1 MRTIEF
7 TLNGARARV
16 AVEPHETLLA
26 VLRQRL
32 AATEVKSGCER
43 GDCGACAV
51 VLNGKAV
58 NSCLALAVQADG
70 KTVLT
75 VRGIGDPGEPHP
87 LQAAFIELG
96 AAQCGICIPGMLVS
110 LYAFLRDTP
119 GASRAA
125 IREAIG
131 GNLCR
136 CTGYHK
142 IVDAAE
148 AAARRF
154 VSDGSVGRL
163 PSPPQGW
170 EGAGVRGDSMSEP
183 GPRFRVVGAR
193 APRADARDKVF
204 GLLRY
209 ADDLALGGMLHA
221 RVVRASRAAAR
232 ILKVDTTRAEALP
245 GVRCVMTARDV
256 PNNVLFSDVP
266 GQTTAVGPLRA
277 RTQVLADDIVR
288 YFGEAIALVAAES
301 EEAAEEA
308 ARLVTIAHEDLP
320 GVFDPEEA
328 MREDAP
334 RLEST
339 GNVISRWRIRK
350 GDIATGFREADVIV
364 AETYRTG
371 LIDHAF
377 IEPEAGVGWLDENGV
392 ITLRVA
398 TQVIEHFRD
407 VANVLGLPHSK
418 VRLIAPYIGGGFGGK
433 EDVTVEVFLG
443 LLVWK
448 TGRPVR
454 LCYSRE
460 ESILAPT
467 KRHPFIMRYKHGAK
481 RDGTLVALEV
491 ELISDAG
498 GYAYLSPLT
507 LLYAM
512 VHAAGPYRIPHVS
525 IDGVSVLTNNPPT
538 SAFRG
543 FGSAQPA
550 FAYESQMD
558 ALARALGLDPL
569 AFREQNY
576 LRKGERLASGQE
588 LETAVLLPETARRA
602 WAALGPK
609 GAPSGPRKKVGRGLA
624 SALTAYG
631 RIVWL
636 HDWSSAWVEL
646 QMDGTVL
653 IRTGVPDI
661 GGGQAAALSQIAA
674 EVLGVHD
681 ADITIHIGDSALTPL
696 AGTTTATRQ
705 LYMSGSA
712 VHKAA
717 TELRG
722 TLVAQ
727 AAELLNV
734 AVDLVELSDGMAGV
748 RGESGKT
755 VSFTELAAACA
766 RSHRSRSV
774 FAVYQAPAGQA
785 MDFETGQGK
794 VFPDFTFGSQ
804 AVEVEVDEETGE
816 VQVVRAAACY
826 DVGRAINRNSV
837 EGQIEGGVAM
847 GIGYAIL
854 EEDRVAAGITATPN
868 LMTYLI
874 PTAPDVPDVTSII
887 LESGEGM
894 GPWGARG
901 IGEPAIVPTAPAIAN
916 AVFDAIGVRATRLP
930 ITPERLWRARE
941 PS

>member
-1 MRTIEF
+1 M
-7 TLNGARARV
+7 
-16 AVEPHETLLA
+16 
-26 VLRQRL
+26 
-32 AATEVKSGCER
+32 
-43 GDCGACAV
+43 
-51 VLNGKAV
+51 
-58 NSCLALAVQADG
+58 
-70 KTVLT
+70 
-75 VRGIGDPGEPHP
+75 
-87 LQAAFIELG
+87 
-96 AAQCGICIPGMLVS
+96 
-110 LYAFLRDTP
+110 
-119 GASRAA
+119 
-125 IREAIG
+125 
-131 GNLCR
+131 
-136 CTGYHK
+136 
-142 IVDAAE
+142 
-148 AAARRF
+148 
-154 VSDGSVGRL
+154 
-163 PSPPQGW
+163 SPPG
-170 EGAGVRGDSMSEP
+170 
-183 GPRFRVVGAR
+183 FRVVGGR
-193 APRADARDKVF
+193 APRFDARDKVH

-209 ADDLALGGMLHA
+209 ADDLALAGMLHA
-221 RVVRASRAAAR
+221 RVVRATRPSAR
-232 ILKVDTTRAEALP
+232 LLKVDTRAAESVP

-256 PNNVLFSDVP
+256 PHNVLFSDVP

-277 RTQVLADDIVR
+277 RTQVLADEVVR
-288 YFGEAIALVAAES
+288 YLGEAIALVAAET

-308 ARLVTIAHEDLP
+308 ARRVAVEYEDVP
-320 GVFDPEEA
+320 GVFDPVA
-328 MREDAP
+328 ALAPDAP
-334 RLEST
+334 RLEPS
-339 GNVISRWRIRK
+339 GNVISRWKIRK
-350 GDIATGFREADVIV
+350 GDVEAGFREADVV
-364 AETYRTG
+364 VEQTYRTG
-371 LIDHAF
+371 FIDHAF

-407 VANVLGLPHSK
+407 VANVLGLPHSR
-418 VRLIAPYIGGGFGGK
+418 VRIIAPYIGGGFGGK

-448 TGRPVR
+448 TRRPVR

-460 ESILAPT
+460 ESILSPT
-467 KRHPFIMRYKHGAK
+467 KRHPFVMKYRHGAR

-512 VHAAGPYRIPHVS
+512 VHAAGPYRIPHVR

-558 ALARALGLDPL
+558 ALAAALGLDPL
-569 AFREQNY
+569 AFRAKNY

-588 LETAVLLPETARRA
+588 LETAVLLEETARRA
-602 WAALGPK
+602 WAALGPP
-609 GAPSGPRKKVGRGLA
+609 APPSGPGKRVGRGLA
-624 SALTAYG
+624 STLTAYG

-636 HDWSSAWVEL
+636 HDWASAWVEL

-653 IRTGVPDI
+653 VRTGVPDI
-661 GGGQAAALSQIAA
+661 GGGQAASLVQITA
-674 EVLGVHD
+674 EILGVPLE
-681 ADITIHIGDSALTPL
+681 AISIHIGDSALTPL

-717 TELRG
+717 GELRA

-734 AVDLVELSDGMAGV
+734 PAERVTLGEAGASAAGDGA
-748 RGESGKT
+748 RT
-755 VSFTELAAACA
+755 VSFQELAAACA
-766 RSHRSRSV
+766 RSHRPRSA
-774 FAVYQAPAGQA
+774 FAIYQAPAGQV

-804 AVEVEVDEETGE
+804 AVEVEVDETTGE
-816 VQVVRAAACY
+816 VEVRRVAACY

-847 GIGYAIL
+847 GIGYALL
-854 EEDRVAAGITATPN
+854 EEDQVAAGITLSPN

-874 PTAPDVPDVTSII
+874 PTALDVPDVTAIV

-901 IGEPAIVPTAPAIAN
+901 IGEPAMVPTAPAIAN
-916 AVFDAIGVRATRLP
+916 AVADAVGVRPTRLP
-930 ITPERLWRARE
+930 VTPERLWQAMQARRTAAAR
-941 PS
+941 

>member
-1 MRTIEF
+1 MS
-7 TLNGARARV
+7 A
-16 AVEPHETLLA
+16 EPPT
-26 VLRQRL
+26 
-32 AATEVKSGCER
+32 SG
-43 GDCGACAV
+43 
-51 VLNGKAV
+51 
-58 NSCLALAVQADG
+58 
-70 KTVLT
+70 
-75 VRGIGDPGEPHP
+75 
-87 LQAAFIELG
+87 
-96 AAQCGICIPGMLVS
+96 
-110 LYAFLRDTP
+110 
-119 GASRAA
+119 
-125 IREAIG
+125 
-131 GNLCR
+131 
-136 CTGYHK
+136 
-142 IVDAAE
+142 
-148 AAARRF
+148 
-154 VSDGSVGRL
+154 
-163 PSPPQGW
+163 
-170 EGAGVRGDSMSEP
+170 
-183 GPRFRVVGAR
+183 FRIVGAR
-193 APRADARDKVF
+193 APRFDARDKVY
-204 GLLRY
+204 GVLRY
-209 ADDLALGGMLHA
+209 ADDLALAGMLHA
-221 RVVRASRAAAR
+221 RVVRATRPSAR
-232 ILKVDTTRAEALP
+232 LLKVDTGRAQTLP
-245 GVRCVMTARDV
+245 GVRCVLTARDV

-266 GQTTAVGPLRA
+266 GQTTTVGPLRA
-277 RTQVLADDIVR
+277 RTQVLADEVVR
-288 YFGEAIALVAAES
+288 YFGEAIALVAAET

-308 ARLVTIAHEDLP
+308 ARLVTAEYEDVP
-320 GVFDPEEA
+320 GVFDPEAA
-328 MREDAP
+328 MRHDAP
-334 RLEST
+334 RLEPT
-339 GNVISRWRIRK
+339 GNVISRWKIRK
-350 GDIATGFREADVIV
+350 GDVEAGFREADVV
-364 AETYRTG
+364 VEQTYRTG

-392 ITLRVA
+392 VTLRVA

-407 VANVLGLPHSK
+407 VANVLGLPHSR
-418 VRLIAPYIGGGFGGK
+418 VRIIAPYIGGGFGGK

-448 TGRPVR
+448 TRRPVR

-460 ESILAPT
+460 ESILSPT
-467 KRHPFIMRYKHGAK
+467 KRHPFVMKYKHGAT
-481 RDGTLVALEV
+481 RDGRLVALQV

-512 VHAAGPYRIPHVS
+512 VHAAGPYRIPHVRV
-525 IDGVSVLTNNPPT
+525 DGVSVLTNNPPT

-569 AFREQNY
+569 AFRERNY
-576 LRKGERLASGQE
+576 VRKGERVASGQE

-602 WAALGPK
+602 WDALGPRR
-609 GAPSGPRKKVGRGLA
+609 APSGPGKRVGRGLA
-624 SALTAYG
+624 STLTSYG

-661 GGGQAAALSQIAA
+661 GGGQAASLVQIAA
-674 EVLGVHD
+674 EILGVHPD
-681 ADITIHIGDSALTPL
+681 RISIHIGDSALTPL

-717 TELRG
+717 SELRA
-722 TLVAQ
+722 TLIAQ
-727 AAELLNV
+727 TAELFSV
-734 AVDLVELSDGMAGV
+734 PTDAVELADGMASA
-748 RGESGKT
+748 RGDARKPL
-755 VSFTELAAACA
+755 SFQELAAACA
-766 RSHRSRSV
+766 RAHRSRSAFV
-774 FAVYQAPAGQA
+774 IYQAPAGQV

-804 AVEVEVDEETGE
+804 AAEIEVDADTGE
-816 VQVVRAAACY
+816 IQVLAVAACY

-847 GIGYAIL
+847 GIGYALL
-854 EEDRVAAGITATPN
+854 EEDQVAAGLTLTPN

-874 PTAPDVPDVTSII
+874 PTALDVPDVTAIV

-916 AVFDAIGVRATRLP
+916 AVFDAVGVRPTRLP
-930 ITPERLWRARE
+930 ITPERLWRAMHGETAGRAQ
-941 PS
+941 